1 MTEALPRLLPLI
13 RELRE
18 LPDWPETKLPVGL
31 LLYDVLSA
39 MGATDREMD
48 GVLGGEMLIL
58 IGCPS
63 SDDAGR
69 APSSG
74 NC

>member
-1 MTEALPRLLPLI
+1 MSEALPRLLPLI

-18 LPDWPETKLPVGL
+18 LPDWPETRLPVGL

-39 MGATDREMD
+39 LGASDGEMD
-48 GVLGGEMLIL
+48 GILGGEMLVL
-58 IGCPS
+58 IGRPS
-63 SDDAGR
+63 SEDAGR